1 MIKYDL
7 ICDNKHIFD
16 GWFKSSEAFETQKQK
31 GLLCCPICNSIQVDR
46 ALMTPNVQGTKKSKD
61 MDIAPPTQ
69 TTAST
74 PNMPQNTDSNKTQ
87 TISAAQV
94 QEANKVIQHKLEF
107 LREFKKQVK
116 ENTEDV
122 GNSFAEEARKI
133 HYKEAEPRN
142 IRGETTAK
150 EAKELNDEG
159 INFLPIPDLPED
171 LN

>member
-1 MIKYDL
+1 
-7 ICDNKHIFD
+7 
-16 GWFKSSEAFETQKQK
+16 
-31 GLLCCPICNSIQVDR
+31 
-46 ALMTPNVQGTKKSKD
+46 MTPNVQGTKKSKD

>member
-16 GWFKSSEAFETQKQK
+16 GWFKNSAAFEAQKDK

-46 ALMTPNVQGTKKSKD
+46 ALMTPSIQGTKKSKD
-61 MDIAPPTQ
+61 VDMPPQTPAP
-69 TTAST
+69 TASANT
-74 PNMPQNTDSNKTQ
+74 PQKIESSKTQ
-87 TISAAQV
+87 TISAAQA
-94 QEANKVIQHKLEF
+94 QEASKILQQQLDF

-150 EAKELNDEG
+150 EAKELNEEG